1 MRFHLKP
8 VVSAAAAACACCAVP
23 ALAQEPAQSI
33 TVTATKRPQLLI
45 DVPQTVQV
53 LDASKLAAEGAVDFS
68 DVVQLVPGAS
78 QTFKASP
85 GFEVLQLRGV
95 SSGAVGDSL
104 VGYYIDEIPFGLPN
118 LQYIPPVNL
127 FDLSRVEV
135 LRGPQGTLYGQSSM
149 GGAIRVITRRPD
161 LKAFGGEVR
170 LGYASVQGGADAQR
184 ADAVLNVP
192 VQTDRFGLRISA
204 GTSREDSYI
213 ANTGRIANDNVR
225 VKALAQV
232 SEALAVEGTLWNIR
246 SRQADYAYGLPANPY
261 TGITD
266 PREPRGVDTD
276 VSLGNL
282 TIHWSTPVGDLVSAT
297 SYVDHEF
304 TYRFALPGLRDF
316 PLLPGSGQWLSDNR
330 IGTRTLTQEL
340 RLASRPGGSFDWIAG
355 LFFQDGKVDSAQEQ
369 GWKNYK
375 PFGLGASIYTEGT
388 ADLSSRSQGLF
399 GEVSMPMA
407 GGKLV
412 PTLGLRLYRDQRR
425 ASELRDNVP
434 LSTSRNYSSL
444 NPRLN
449 LAYKPTREQLLF
461 VNVAKG
467 FRSGALQ
474 GQAAVAAARAAGLPA
489 ELLMPQDSLWS
500 YEAGWK
506 ASVGRSLSFE
516 AAVYRI
522 DWKDAQITNLLVTT
536 NPVSGAVTTTTV
548 VTGGTDIE
556 GTGLDIGVVWNT
568 PLQGLSVQLA
578 GNVNQTEFT
587 RVPANIRARVGDQIP
602 GSPKQSA
609 SLALAYRT
617 QAAGL
622 DWFANASY
630 NHRGSQSE
638 MITGLSSASITD
650 VRLRLGVGGK
660 GWDASVYGNNL
671 NDQRGVAAVLS
682 AAAVNPIQP
691 RKVGVDLNVRF

>member
-8 VVSAAAAACACCAVP
+8 VVSAVAIVCAFGASS
-23 ALAQEPAQSI
+23 AWAQESTQSV

-53 LDASKLAAEGAVDFS
+53 LGADKLAAEGAVDFS

-95 SSGAVGDSL
+95 SGGAVGDSL

-161 LKAFGGEVR
+161 LKKFGGELR
-170 LGYASVQGGADAQR
+170 LGYASLQGGADGQR
-184 ADAVLNVP
+184 ADVVLNVP
-192 VQTDRFGLRISA
+192 VQTDRFGLRLSA
-204 GTSREDSYI
+204 GTSKEDSYI
-213 ANTGRIANDNVR
+213 ANTGRIANDNLR

-232 SEALAVEGTLWNIR
+232 SESLAVEGTAWTIR
-246 SRQADYAYGLPANPY
+246 SRQADYTYGLPSNPY

-266 PREPRGVDTD
+266 PKEPRGVDTD
-276 VSLGNL
+276 VNLGNV
-282 TIHWSTPVGDLVSAT
+282 TISWATPIGDLVSAT
-297 SYVDHEF
+297 SYMDHEF
-304 TYRFALPGLRDF
+304 AYRFALPGLRDF
-316 PLLPGSGQWLSDNR
+316 ALLPGSGQWLSDNR
-330 IGTRTLTQEL
+330 IGTRAFTQEL
-340 RLASRPGGSFDWIAG
+340 RLASKPGGSVDWIAG
-355 LFFQDGKVDSAQEQ
+355 LFFQDSQIDTWQEQ

-375 PFGLGASIYTEGT
+375 PLGLGASIYTEGT
-388 ADLSSRSQGLF
+388 AELSSRSQGLF
-399 GEVSMPMA
+399 GEVSSPMA

-412 PTLGLRLYRDQRR
+412 PTLGVRLYRDQRR
-425 ASELRDNVP
+425 SSERRDNVP
-434 LSTSRNYSSL
+434 NAASRNYSSV

-449 LAYKPTREQLLF
+449 LAYKPAREQLLF

-474 GQAAVAAARAAGLPA
+474 GQSAVAAARAAGLPA
-489 ELLMPQDSLWS
+489 EQLMPQDSLWS

-506 ASVGRSLSFE
+506 AGAGRALSFE
-516 AAVYRI
+516 VAVYRI
-522 DWKDAQITNLLVTT
+522 DWKDAQITNLLVDPATG
-536 NPVSGAVTTTTV
+536 VTTTV
-548 VTGGTDIE
+548 VSGGTDIE
-556 GTGLDIGVVWNT
+556 GTGIDFGLVWNT
-568 PLQGLSVQLA
+568 PVAGLSVQLS
-578 GNVNQTEFT
+578 GNANKTEFT

-602 GSPKQSA
+602 GSPKQSG
-609 SLALAYRT
+609 SLALSYRT

-630 NHRGSQSE
+630 NRRGAQTE
-638 MITGLSSASITD
+638 MITGLRSDSISD

-660 GWDASVYGNNL
+660 AWDASLYGINL
-671 NDQRGVAAVLS
+671 DNQRGVAAVLS
-682 AAAVNPIQP
+682 AAAVNPIAP
-691 RKVGVDLNVRF
+691 RKLGVDLNLRF